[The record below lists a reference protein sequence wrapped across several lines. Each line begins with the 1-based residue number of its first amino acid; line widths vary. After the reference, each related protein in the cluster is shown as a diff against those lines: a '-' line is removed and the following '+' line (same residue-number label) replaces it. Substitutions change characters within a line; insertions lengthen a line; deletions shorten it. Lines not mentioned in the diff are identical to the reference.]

1 MYCHVNVKTG
11 SRGTGQS
18 AAAKYD
24 YISRA
29 GKYAAACQ
37 DEVVYIESGSMPSF
51 ASSDAR
57 LYWAA
62 ADSHER
68 SNGRLFRSLTAALPN
83 SLDAADRL
91 DLARSFAAHV
101 TGGELPYTLAVHAG
115 LSKEAGVANNPLLHL
130 VFSERVNDGVAR
142 AAEQWFRRAAP
153 KGGDP
158 AAGGARKSERTKP
171 RAWLEETRQ
180 AWAAEM
186 NLAFGRAGVSNRV
199 TPESHAAQLARAR
212 ESGNAVEAEHLLLN
226 PPSEHI
232 GPAAK
237 HRWEERSSGA
247 PAQKPDRYA
256 AYEEASASAR
266 EARSAHARDAAEA
279 AEAKLQVEALDAE
292 IAALEAE
299 QRRADAA
306 VRQRQEADARREAE
320 QRRAEA
326 KRDEE
331 RKARQTALA
340 HLPGGV
346 ALYLAHLADLDPK
359 WNVNGNKTTTGGNID
374 AALDAAESDTRRLER
389 LRGVLS
395 DEASTAR
402 YREEF
407 GKAAAGRFTTADL
420 DSALAAAERDRQRR
434 QAEAAQRRRWADTA
448 RRVSRLER
456 LLSAPVAG
464 EAFIAA
470 LDAQNPSWRR
480 TPAHPSDIDR
490 ALDAAE
496 RGRDSGKPPPWR
508 HRLVLDAERAFPG
521 VASTA
526 WRDAGAGFDRFT
538 DTGRQ
543 AGSVSQTL
551 SDRARARALAAER
564 PEPPTPPGVVKRLF
578 KWLRERV
585 ERLLGKLRPSKAVHH
600 EDRSPGGDVE
610 PARAAATEREPAERD
625 MAGQL
630 IAAARTAARQWGNT
644 TPATETLIAAA
655 ASIGARRETSASQR
669 AVLERIN
676 RETAPWIGR
685 STEAAELRHRGLVE
699 REAAA
704 DQRHRQALGEWSALP
719 RRRRWMTRR
728 PERESPGLPGRQ
740 EVEVA
745 RHELFGVVRAAM
757 AAELE
762 RVMPRPRPPA
772 EPARTLPAETMRH
785 HGAPS
790 PPSRAPLRSD
800 GEVERPAEGK
810 RPVRVPTGDTS
821 SSSAPA
827 TSPPGRTTR
836 RDRGQEPSR

>member
-29 GKYAAACQ
+29 GKYEAACQ
-37 DEVVYIESGSMPSF
+37 DEVVHLESGSMPAF

-101 TGGELPYTLAVHAG
+101 TAGELPYTLAVHAG
-115 LSKEAGVANNPLLHL
+115 HSKEAGVADNPHLHL

-171 RAWLEETRQ
+171 RAWLDETRE

-186 NLAFGRAGVSNRV
+186 NLAFDRAGVADRV
-199 TPESHAAQLARAR
+199 TSESHAAQLARAR
-212 ESGNAVEAEHLLLN
+212 EAGDAAEEERLLLN

-237 HRWEERSSGA
+237 HRWEDRSSGA
-247 PAQKPDRYA
+247 PELKPDRYV

-279 AEAKLQVEALDAE
+279 AEARLMVETLDAE

-299 QRRADAA
+299 QRRAD
-306 VRQRQEADARREAE
+306 EAARREAE
-320 QRRAEA
+320 RRRAEA

-331 RKARQTALA
+331 RKARRTALVGV
-340 HLPGGV
+340 PGGV
-346 ALYLAHLADLDPK
+346 ELFLANLADLDPK
-359 WNVNGNKTTTGGNID
+359 WNMDSNDATTGGNID
-374 AALDAAESDTRRLER
+374 AALDAAESDETRLGR

-395 DEASTAR
+395 DEAADAR
-402 YREEF
+402 FRREL
-407 GKAAAGRFTTADL
+407 GRRGGRFGTADL
-420 DSALAAAERDRQRR
+420 DDAVATAGALRK
-434 QAEAAQRRRWADTA
+434 
-448 RRVSRLER
+448 RVSRVRELF
-456 LLSAPVAG
+456 ATPG
-464 EAFIAA
+464 GDAA
-470 LDAQNPSWRR
+470 LVAALADRNRSWSRAG
-480 TPAHPSDIDR
+480 TPVDIER
-490 ALDAAE
+490 ALDVAE
-496 RGRDSGKPPPWR
+496 RRLDRQAASWE
-508 HRLVLDAERAFPG
+508 HRVVLEAEQQFPN
-521 VASTA
+521 VPAAA
-526 WRDAGAGFDRFT
+526 WRQTGECFLDFT
-538 DTGRQ
+538 DTGRP
-543 AGSVSQTL
+543 ARRLTRTL
-551 SDRARARALAAER
+551 SDRARAVAIAAER
-564 PEPPTPPGVVKRLF
+564 PEPPAPPGLVRRLF
-578 KWLRERV
+578 EWVRERV
-585 ERLLGKLRPSKAVHH
+585 ERLLGRLRPSKAAHH
-600 EDRSPGGDVE
+600 QDRSPGGDVE
-610 PARAAATEREPAERD
+610 PVGPLGVTAAALGGPGLAAGREPAARD
-625 MAGQL
+625 LAGPL

-655 ASIGARRETSASQR
+655 TSISVRRETSASQR
-669 AVLERIN
+669 AILEQIN
-676 RETAPWIGR
+676 RETAPWVGR
-685 STEAAELRHRGLVE
+685 STEAAGLRRRCHGRK
-699 REAAA
+699 EATA

-719 RRRRWMTRR
+719 RRRRWFTPR
-728 PERESPGLPGRQ
+728 PERKRPGPPSRQ
-740 EVEVA
+740 EVAAA
-745 RHELFGVVRAAM
+745 RGELFGVVRAAM

-762 RVMPRPRPPA
+762 RVMPRPRPPS
-772 EPARTLPAETMRH
+772 EPARTLPAETMRRH
-785 HGAPS
+785 DAPS

-810 RPVRVPTGDTS
+810 RPVRVPTRDTS
-821 SSSAPA
+821 SRPAPA
-827 TSPPGRTTR
+827 TPPPGRTTR
-836 RDRGQEPSR
+836 RDRGQEPSF

>member
-11 SRGTGQS
+11 SRGSGQS

-24 YISRA
+24 YISRD
-29 GKYAAACQ
+29 GRYARARQ
-37 DEVVYIESGSMPSF
+37 DEVVHLESGSMPSF

-83 SLDAADRL
+83 SLDFAGRL
-91 DLARSFAAHV
+91 ALARSFAAHV
-101 TGGELPYTLAVHAG
+101 TGGELPYTLALHAG
-115 LSKEAGVANNPLLHL
+115 FSKEAGVADNPHLHL
-130 VFSERVNDGVAR
+130 VFSERVNDGVER
-142 AAEQWFRRAAP
+142 VAEQWFRRAAP

-171 RAWLEETRQ
+171 RAWLDETRQ

-186 NLAFGRAGVSNRV
+186 NLAFDRAGVSDRV

-212 ESGNAVEAEHLLLN
+212 EAGDAAEEERLLLN

-237 HRWEERSSGA
+237 HRWEDRS
-247 PAQKPDRYA
+247 PAQMPDRYA

-266 EARSAHARDAAEA
+266 EVRSAHARDSAEVAEA
-279 AEAKLQVEALDAE
+279 RSRIETLDAE

-306 VRQRQEADARREAE
+306 ARRRQEADARREAE
-320 QRRAEA
+320 RRRADA
-326 KRDEE
+326 KWDEK

-346 ALYLAHLADLDPK
+346 ELYLANLADLDPK
-359 WNVNGNKTTTGGNID
+359 WNVNGNKTTACANID
-374 AALDAAESDTRRLER
+374 AALDAAESDETRLGR
-389 LRGVLS
+389 LRDVLS
-395 DEASTAR
+395 DEAADAR
-402 YREEF
+402 FRRELDRC
-407 GKAAAGRFTTADL
+407 GGRFTTADL
-420 DSALAAAERDRQRR
+420 DSALGAAERDRQERR
-434 QAEAAQRRRWADTA
+434 QAEAAERERRAAAA
-448 RRVSRLER
+448 RRVSRLEW
-456 LLSAPVAG
+456 LLSAPGAG

-480 TPAHPSDIDR
+480 TPTRPSDIDR

-496 RGRDSGKPPPWR
+496 RGRGHDKPAPWR
-508 HRLVLDAERAFPG
+508 HRLVLEAERAFPG

-526 WRDAGAGFDRFT
+526 WRDAGAGFDGFT

-543 AGSVSQTL
+543 AGSVSRTL

-564 PEPPTPPGVVKRLF
+564 PEPPAPPGVVTRLF
-578 KWLRERV
+578 EWLRERV
-585 ERLLGKLRPSKAVHH
+585 ERLLGRLRPSQAAHH

-610 PARAAATEREPAERD
+610 PARAAAAERETAERD
-625 MAGQL
+625 LAGQL

-676 RETAPWIGR
+676 WETAPWVGR

-699 REAAA
+699 RAAAA

-728 PERESPGLPGRQ
+728 PKRESPGLPSQ
-740 EVEVA
+740 KELAAA
-745 RHELFGVVRAAM
+745 RDELFGVVRAAM

-772 EPARTLPAETMRH
+772 EPARTLPAETVRRH
-785 HGAPS
+785 DAPW

-800 GEVERPAEGK
+800 GAVERSAEGR
-810 RPVRVPTGDTS
+810 RPVRDPTGDTS
-821 SSSAPA
+821 SRSAPA
-827 TSPPGRTTR
+827 TSPPGRPPR
-836 RDRGQEPSR
+836 RDRGQEPSF